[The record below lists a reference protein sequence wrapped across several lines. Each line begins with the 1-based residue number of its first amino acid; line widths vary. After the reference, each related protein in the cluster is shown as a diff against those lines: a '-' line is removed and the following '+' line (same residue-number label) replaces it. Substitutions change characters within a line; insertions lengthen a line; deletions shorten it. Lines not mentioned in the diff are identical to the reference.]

1 MLSLLVTCAIF
12 SAAWSQTT
20 CPSLR
25 AIQSTQ
31 HELANATAQL
41 RSIVASYDQQQSS
54 ESLTNLMQLLV
65 ARQLMAELDH
75 NKPATEDS
83 DSSSATNDS
92 CDCNEILTTMKQLEA
107 QSKNN
112 TEAIRDISMYNREA
126 ISNLT
131 ILVQELAHGMA
142 TGDSYRPSP
151 LLHSCEE
158 IKNKWPDSS
167 SDYYT
172 IVDTNGRRRHVYC
185 EMEQVCGSS
194 GWMRVAYLNMT
205 DPSEECPRG
214 FRLYNENG
222 VRACGRPASSS
233 GGCQSSVQF
242 QSYGVPYSEVCGRV
256 TGYQYYSTDAFE
268 IPNVGI
274 NSHYVDGVSLTHGSP
289 RKHIWTFVAGLQK
302 NTLYSGGLYAC
313 PCSPGSKQTPPSFVG
328 NDYFCESGSPGH
340 FQPRL
345 HTDPLWDGEGCG
357 SLETICCQAAGLPWF
372 QKRLSAPTNDNIE
385 LRICAN
391 SGSSDNEDIPVGYYD
406 IYVK

>member
-41 RSIVASYDQQQSS
+41 RSIVASCDQQQSS

-92 CDCNEILTTMKQLEA
+92 CDCNEILTTMKQLKA
-107 QSKNN
+107 QSMDN

-131 ILVQELAHGMA
+131 ILVQELAQGMA
-142 TGDSYRPSP
+142 TGDGYRPSP
-151 LLHSCEE
+151 LLRSCEE
-158 IKNKWPDSS
+158 IKKKWPDSS

-194 GWMRVAYLNMT
+194 GWMKVAYLNMT
-205 DPSEECPRG
+205 DSSEECPRG
-214 FRLYNENG
+214 FRLYNANG

-242 QSYGVPYSEVCGRV
+242 QSYSVQYSEVCGRV
-256 TGYQYYSTDAFE
+256 TGYQYHSPDAF
-268 IPNVGI
+268 G
-274 NSHYVDGVSLTHGSP
+274 HYGAKCWESILTMLMELVLHMGLLVSTSGPLLLVCK
-289 RKHIWTFVAGLQK
+289 R
-302 NTLYSGGLYAC
+302 TLYLVVVSMLVRALQAV
-313 PCSPGSKQTPPSFVG
+313 S
-328 NDYFCESGSPGH
+328 
-340 FQPRL
+340 RL
-345 HTDPLWDGEGCG
+345 RH
-357 SLETICCQAAGLPWF
+357 
-372 QKRLSAPTNDNIE
+372 RL
-385 LRICAN
+385 
-391 SGSSDNEDIPVGYYD
+391 
-406 IYVK
+406 

>member
-1 MLSLLVTCAIF
+1 MLSLLVTFAIF

-75 NKPATEDS
+75 NKPATENS
-83 DSSSATNDS
+83 ASSSATNDS

-107 QSKNN
+107 QSVDN
-112 TEAIRDISMYNREA
+112 TEAIK
-126 ISNLT
+126 NLT
-131 ILVQELAHGMA
+131 TAFQELAQGMA
-142 TGDSYRPSP
+142 TGDGYRPSP
-151 LLHSCEE
+151 LLHSCEQ

-172 IVDTNGRRRHVYC
+172 IVDTIGRRRHVYC

-205 DPSEECPRG
+205 DPSDECPRG

-242 QSYGVPYSEVCGRV
+242 QSYGVPYSEVCGRI
-256 TGYQYYSTDAFE
+256 TGYQYSSTDAFHT
-268 IPNVGI
+268 PNVGI

-289 RKHIWTFVAGLQK
+289 RKHIWTFAAGFQENILPD
-302 NTLYSGGLYAC
+302 GGLNTC
-313 PCSPGSKQTPPSFVG
+313 PCSPGSTQTRPSFVG
-328 NDYFCESGSPGH
+328 NDYFCESGCPGLY
-340 FQPRL
+340 QRQL
-345 HTDPLWDGEGCG
+345 YTDPLWDGEGCG
-357 SLETICCQAAGLPWF
+357 SLETVCCQAAGLPWF
-372 QKRLSAPTNDNIE
+372 HKRLSAPTNDNIE
-385 LRICAN
+385 MRICA
-391 SGSSDNEDIPVGYYD
+391 SSATNDEDTTVGNYD